1 MKGGKHH
8 VHFPFELYLQM
19 MAPVMGYNVQPMM
32 QVKNINADIFVSVKP
47 DNLKIL
53 TRIYT

>member
-8 VHFPFELYLQM
+8 VHFPFEIYLQM

-32 QVKNINADIFVSVKP
+32 QVKNVNADIFVSVKP